1 MEAGSGYGVLEE
13 NVSTLRRRFTGVASA
28 CSRSERSACERE
40 NETTGVGAHVA
51 RDRLH
56 REYRLLH
63 ATHVLERG
71 DGEVAGLHL
80 RVGAV
85 PTYSLSEGSTRYAER
100 PQIWQ
105 TERMNAC
112 RSLSLIGELW

>member
-1 MEAGSGYGVLEE
+1 MSGEI
-13 NVSTLRRRFTGVASA
+13 
-28 CSRSERSACERE
+28 
-40 NETTGVGAHVA
+40 ETTGVGAHVA
-51 RDRLH
+51 RVLPFT